1 MFNSTRKKKLKLHVF
16 QVWNTEFFSILK
28 CISQHRSWSVPRNYQ
43 IDKIRLL
50 YNQARSLTIVE
61 ATTLGE
67 ELEYCSF
74 RHGVMEILTLHL
86 LQDIF
91 TLLVIKEN
99 KCQWA
104 QRKTVVV
111 FPLFMQ
117 KQQRFIVYFTLKD
130 LCQSSALKFVIKA
143 QKTNN
148 FLLPSLF
155 IFRTRAGVDVQFH

>member
-1 MFNSTRKKKLKLHVF
+1 M
-16 QVWNTEFFSILK
+16 
-28 CISQHRSWSVPRNYQ
+28 
-43 IDKIRLL
+43 
-50 YNQARSLTIVE
+50 E

-117 KQQRFIVYFTLKD
+117 K
-130 LCQSSALKFVIKA
+130 
-143 QKTNN
+143 
-148 FLLPSLF
+148 
-155 IFRTRAGVDVQFH
+155 